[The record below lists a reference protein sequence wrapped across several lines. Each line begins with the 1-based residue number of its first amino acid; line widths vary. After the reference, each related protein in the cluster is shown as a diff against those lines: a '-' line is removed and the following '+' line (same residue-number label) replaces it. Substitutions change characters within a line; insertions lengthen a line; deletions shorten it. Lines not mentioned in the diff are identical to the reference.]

1 MLVSV
6 LPLPVNG
13 YTQPLKAA
21 PPGPNRASRTAAND
35 ALCRVVGMMLVLM
48 MEASCL
54 ACGMMCMKRAIPREL
69 LRWGQTGSTNFD
81 YVDHVFDSVDVLL
94 STRGAEIV
102 VGSSQATIEE
112 DTDVPEEPSDLKLD
126 VRAGTWV
133 LPNVPGTFFLSYLL
147 GLIRGLYRQ
156 TKYVLGPSDSIIY
169 EYAIV
174 INMACGGAL
183 VMAL

>member
-1 MLVSV
+1 M
-6 LPLPVNG
+6 
-13 YTQPLKAA
+13 
-21 PPGPNRASRTAAND
+21 GPST
-35 ALCRVVGMMLVLM
+35 
-48 MEASCL
+48 
-54 ACGMMCMKRAIPREL
+54 K
-69 LRWGQTGSTNFD
+69 WG
-81 YVDHVFDSVDVLL
+81 H
-94 STRGAEIV
+94 
-102 VGSSQATIEE
+102 VGSVGSVQA
-112 DTDVPEEPSDLKLD
+112 LLD

>member
-1 MLVSV
+1 MTRIKCV
-6 LPLPVNG
+6 
-13 YTQPLKAA
+13 
-21 PPGPNRASRTAAND
+21 TAYE
-35 ALCRVVGMMLVLM
+35 VY
-48 MEASCL
+48 
-54 ACGMMCMKRAIPREL
+54 
-69 LRWGQTGSTNFD
+69 WG
-81 YVDHVFDSVDVLL
+81 DSD
-94 STRGAEIV
+94 SDTETIV
-102 VGSSQATIEE
+102 VSYYYVNSAKGAARDAAGAAVGAAVDAARMADDIIAWLELWR
-112 DTDVPEEPSDLKLD
+112 VD